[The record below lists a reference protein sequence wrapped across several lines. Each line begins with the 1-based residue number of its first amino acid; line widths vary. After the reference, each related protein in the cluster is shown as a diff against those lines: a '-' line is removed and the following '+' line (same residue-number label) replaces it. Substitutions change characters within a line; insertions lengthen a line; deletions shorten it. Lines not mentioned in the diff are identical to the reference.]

1 MDNKFLRKQVGQK
14 IYTIKKV
21 VEKPVYQTDNEEFIL
36 VKNTV
41 EKIILDNKKTDQITI
56 KSLSTVVVTCTEN
69 KIDEEYDE
77 LILERGSCVQ
87 LLKLNNIWYIISSDG
102 LKLN

>member
-41 EKIILDNKKTDQITI
+41 EKIILDNKRTDQITI

>member
-1 MDNKFLRKQVGQK
+1 MDTKFLRKQVGQK
-14 IYTIKKV
+14 VYTIKKV
-21 VEKPVYQTDNEEFIL
+21 VEQPIYKTNNEEFIL
-36 VKNTV
+36 VKNSV
-41 EKIILDNKKTDQITI
+41 EKIILDNQNTNEITI
-56 KSLSTVVVTCTEN
+56 KALSTVTVTCTEN

-77 LILERGSCVQ
+77 ILLEKGSCVQ

>member
-14 IYTIKKV
+14 VYTIKKIV
-21 VEKPVYQTDNEEFIL
+21 DEPVYWTTDEEFIL

-41 EKIILDNKKTDQITI
+41 DKVVLDNKKTNEITI
-56 KSLSTVVVTCTEN
+56 KALSQVVISCTEN

-77 LILERGSCVQ
+77 ILLEKGSCVH
-87 LLKLNNIWYIISSDG
+87 LLKLNNIWYILSSDG

>member
-41 EKIILDNKKTDQITI
+41 EKIILDNKRTGQITI